1 MLPGWL
7 VTCSPPPCNT
17 RGDGRWRS
25 SWVSPPSS
33 RPPPRPPPRPGR
45 RCQSAGGHTREDQ
58 SPWTPRAVLGCD
70 CGWGE
75 MLCKHKED
83 QKCPL
88 KNANCLLSSWRKVLI
103 LLNLSLLIV
112 PGHVVGDPR
121 KQQMFILLELNHQT
135 CISPGIL
142 TWCTH
147 RRWSDDGK
155 SARADSTWCGRRWP
169 GRAPGLSRTACR
181 DRPPHR
187 SAGWC
192 TRPGPSLTRRVWC
205 WPWHGNSQKYLCKSW
220 TLISV

>member
-1 MLPGWL
+1 MKIRTACYIKCCL
-7 VTCSPPPCNT
+7 VTCSQPPCST

-58 SPWTPRAVLGCD
+58 SPWTPRAGLGCD

-121 KQQMFILLELNHQT
+121 KQQMFILLE
-135 CISPGIL
+135 IES
-142 TWCTH
+142 
-147 RRWSDDGK
+147 SDLY
-155 SARADSTWCGRRWP
+155 
-169 GRAPGLSRTACR
+169 LSRYFDLVYTQALE
-181 DRPPHR
+181 
-187 SAGWC
+187 W
-192 TRPGPSLTRRVWC
+192 W
-205 WPWHGNSQKYLCKSW
+205 W
-220 TLISV
+220 